1 MVYMKVSLGV
11 AVLAVFAGMGSM
23 NTMLPAAVPWCS
35 FGVAFAAC
43 TFAAWRAWKILL
55 KVLGCLE
62 TAAEKLT
69 YMERRMDKGQAHI
82 PDVCRH
88 LSQVLQEFDEAQN
101 AAEGHMKWWWVSRRV
116 RDLYEA
122 LGSSLISNGAPMESV
137 EKIWSMV
144 QLEVFLRNCRD
155 YVAEKMNKLKYPEQY
170 DEDGAVSYGHA
181 LKNMKEGASYIDMW
195 NPMKPEDVQ
204 NVQPATPWE
213 KVLKSQILERIE
225 ELTVYKVQAGKMKAD
240 LFEGTFYEVSG
251 SSS

>member
-1 MVYMKVSLGV
+1 MKTSLGV
-11 AVLAVFAGMGSM
+11 AGLAVFAGIGSM
-23 NTMLPAAVPWCS
+23 NYSLPAVVPWCS
-35 FGVAFAAC
+35 FGVAFAALN
-43 TFAAWRAWKILL
+43 FAAWRAWRIFL
-55 KVLGCLE
+55 KMAACLD

-88 LSQVLQEFDEAQN
+88 LSQVLQEFDESQN

-122 LGSSLISNGAPMESV
+122 LGSSLISNGAPMDSV

-144 QLEVFLRNCRD
+144 LLEVYLRNCRD
-155 YVAEKMNKLKYPEQY
+155 FVAEKLNRVKYPEQY
-170 DEDGAVSYGHA
+170 DEDGEATYGHA
-181 LKNMKEGASYIDMW
+181 LKNMQMGASFIDMW
-195 NPMKPEDVQ
+195 SPMKPDEVQ
-204 NVQPATPWE
+204 NVRPATPWE
-213 KVLKSQILERIE
+213 KVLKSQILERFE
-225 ELTVYKVQAGKMKAD
+225 ELTAYKMKEGKMQKD